1 MSHSTDN
8 RTAGIGGETSLATV
22 SDHVSVTL
30 DVREASD
37 RMFALGEWRS
47 LEQRLGNVPLMCS
60 VDWTTAWLD
69 AFGDLVPHSFVLAHE
84 SSPNNV
90 VGACLV
96 TRGVAQKDGPLPIR
110 TLHLGTAGEPD
121 ADSVCVEYNDL
132 LVEPAARE
140 SFCEALRQH
149 FESQPKI
156 DQWNLDGI
164 TDDLADRF
172 EDSAERLQRRVEA
185 SHWFDLTIPR
195 EKGTRVLDELRS
207 ATRRKIKHC
216 LKVVGNVTIEWSESL
231 SEATDIFSEMIDLHQ
246 AHWNSIGKPGCYASE
261 RFTRFHEALLARL
274 IPEHR
279 MAFVRVRISGRT
291 LGCVQLL
298 IDRNRVLLYQC
309 GRTLDESVPSPG
321 VLTDYLAMEACL
333 DRGFGAYDFLPVETQ
348 HKRHLSNRNN
358 SIVWAKRRHP
368 KLKFA
373 LLDTARRLKHSSI
386 AQQLKGVGSTTS
398 PEP

>member
-1 MSHSTDN
+1 MSQEADT
-8 RTAGIGGETSLATV
+8 RTTGTVGATSQATV
-22 SDHVSVTL
+22 GDRVSVTL

-47 LEQRLGNVPLMCS
+47 LEERLGHVPLMCS

-69 AFGDLVPHSFVLAHE
+69 AFGDLVPHWFVLARE
-84 SSPNNV
+84 SSTNNV

-132 LVEPAARE
+132 LVEPAAKAA
-140 SFCEALRQH
+140 FYKALRQH

-156 DQWNLDGI
+156 DQWNLDGV
-164 TDDLADRF
+164 TEDLAGRF
-172 EDSAERLQRRVEA
+172 DSSTEQLQRRVEA
-185 SHWFDLTIPR
+185 SYWFDLTIPR

-216 LKVVGNVTIEWSESL
+216 LKGVGDVTVEWSESL

-261 RFTRFHEALLARL
+261 RFTRFHEAVLARL
-274 IPEHR
+274 IPDQR
-279 MAFVRVRISGRT
+279 MAFVRVRASGQT

-321 VLTDYLAMEACL
+321 VLTDYLAMEASL
-333 DRGFGAYDFLPVETQ
+333 DRGFDAYDFLPVETQ
-348 HKRHLSNRNN
+348 HKRHLSNQ
-358 SIVWAKRRHP
+358 STAIVWAKHRHP
-368 KLKFA
+368 RLKFA
-373 LLDTARRLKHSSI
+373 LLNTARKLKHSSLT
-386 AQQLKGVGSTTS
+386 QRLKNVKSTTS